1 MVVENFRPGTMKR
14 FNLDY
19 DTVRKA
25 KPDIIYVSISA
36 YGQTGPMSHRPG
48 IDLMVQAISGLMSTT
63 GAPDGPAYK
72 AGGPIADIVGGF
84 SAVMSVM
91 ASLMEREKTGKGRY
105 IDIAMLDAVM
115 MVLNQQIVTVNATGK
130 LYPRVGNAHPLM
142 APYES
147 FMASDREFVM
157 AVTNE
162 KAWKAFISIP
172 EFAHLG
178 QDPQFQT
185 QVDRNLNRVRML
197 DADSRDIQNQ
207 YRRLLAERTRQAR
220 HPFRADSEPRRGR
233 GAPARQGTRLVDGD
247 RISAQFGRRDR
258 HSRHAL
264 EGCRRARRVSQSAGP
279 RPAHRRGSRG
289 ALRNEGQSESLS
301 STKGDRFMVN
311 WKSHDAMT
319 GIMFLAVAVY
329 YGTTTLLQLDL
340 GTPEEM
346 GPGFFPFSLSVIL
359 AILGVLVLLRA
370 KRDEEEQPPV
380 NWRAVILVGS
390 APIAFGLTVRSLG
403 LAPALLISVG
413 LAVLSSSRIGLMRG
427 AAIIVGVTVFCVLVF
442 KFGVGVPYPL
452 INPEFFG

>member
-1 MVVENFRPGTMKR
+1 MTDKQTAASDETRFEGALKGIRVVDVSRALAGPYCTMLLGDLGADVIKFEMPGTGDESRYWGPPFATYMSSNRNKRSIECDLHTEEGQKIFMDLVKGSDVVVENFRPGTMKR

-19 DTVRKA
+19 DTVRKV

-147 FMASDREFVM
+147 FMASDREFVV

-162 KAWKAFISIP
+162 KAWKAFVSIP

-178 QDPQFQT
+178 QDSQFQT

-197 DADSRDIQNQ
+197 DAIRGTFKTNTAGYWLNELDKRGIPSEPILN
-207 YRRLLAERTRQAR
+207 LAEVVELP
-220 HPFRADSEPRRGR
+220 HVKE
-233 GAPARQGTRLVDGD
+233 
-247 RISAQFGRRDR
+247 
-258 HSRHAL
+258 
-264 EGCRRARRVSQSAGP
+264 
-279 RPAHRRGSRG
+279 RGSLMEIEYPPNSGVVTAIPGMPWRDV
-289 ALRNEGQSESLS
+289 AAPNVFRNPPGLGQHTEEVLEE
-301 STKGDRFMVN
+301 
-311 WKSHDAMT
+311 
-319 GIMFLAVAVY
+319 L
-329 YGTTTLLQLDL
+329 YGTKTK
-340 GTPEEM
+340 
-346 GPGFFPFSLSVIL
+346 V
-359 AILGVLVLLRA
+359 
-370 KRDEEEQPPV
+370 
-380 NWRAVILVGS
+380 
-390 APIAFGLTVRSLG
+390 
-403 LAPALLISVG
+403 
-413 LAVLSSSRIGLMRG
+413 
-427 AAIIVGVTVFCVLVF
+427 
-442 KFGVGVPYPL
+442 
-452 INPEFFG
+452 